1 MSATQAFRAR
11 ALRGDKLLGTVVASS
26 DIALAEVVA
35 AQFDFVWIDLEH
47 SALTVRDVQSLC
59 IAARAS
65 RCATLVRLP
74 LAASALLTAL
84 LDIGVDGVIAPRV
97 EEVEVAAAFAAGLR
111 YPPDGSRG
119 FAHRRATAYGLD
131 GRPTSPE
138 HAPLCLVQVESR
150 VAVERAAALAGVDG
164 VDGLV
169 VGPNDLA
176 FDLGL
181 DGDLRSPELLAA
193 IAAVQSAAR
202 DAGVIAGLAAGGD
215 RKLVA
220 DVLGGFSTL
229 LAYSA
234 DVRMYAQAVESSAT
248 AMRAAWTAATSPA

>member
-1 MSATQAFRAR
+1 MSATQAFRSR
-11 ALRGDKLLGTVVASS
+11 ALRGDKLLGTVVASP

-35 AQFDFVWIDLEH
+35 AQFDFLWIDLEH
-47 SALTVRDVQSLC
+47 SALTVRDVQALC

-65 RCATLVRLP
+65 RCATLVRVP

-97 EEVEVAAAFAAGLR
+97 EDLEVASAFAAGLR

-131 GRPTSPE
+131 GRPTSPD

-150 VAVERAAALAGVDG
+150 TAVQRADALAAVPG

-169 VGPNDLA
+169 IGPNDLA

-181 DGDLRSPELLAA
+181 DGDLRAPELLAA
-193 IAAVQSAAR
+193 IGEVQAAAGR
-202 DAGVIAGLAAGGD
+202 AGVLTGLAAGGE
-215 RKLVA
+215 RELIA
-220 DVLGGFSTL
+220 DVLGSTSTL